1 MVSHSKKKKEKN
13 QDKIASSVA
22 AYEKPKFKKIKL
34 LDPKEAGIAGT
45 TAGCGCCGCCCCW

>member
-1 MVSHSKKKKEKN
+1 MASHSKKKKEKD
-13 QDKIASSVA
+13 QDKITSSVA